1 MKYKGYYLTL
11 FVPMIKKSI
20 SVRFGK
26 ELAEKAVGNGKDEY
40 RKLLQ
45 NAPELGNNNPM
56 ASNAYF
62 AYVFVGAWLGT
73 NKEISP
79 EEMGLVM
86 QDVLKNVRFFFG
98 LVDLNKDEKKW
109 YRDMKKYESW
119 CQRKGAEKYP
129 TTWKVNFDETQHW
142 RGSYYYFT
150 SCPICSYLN
159 SIGLGEIM
167 KPLCETDKYMFAYQH
182 GTLYRE
188 HTIADGAEICDY
200 WIVGDR
206 LSDPE

>member
-1 MKYKGYYLTL
+1 MKYKGYYWTL
-11 FVPMIKKSI
+11 FAPMIKKNI

-26 ELAEKAVGNGKDEY
+26 ELAEKAVRDGKGEY
-40 RKLLQ
+40 KRLVQ
-45 NAPELGNNNPM
+45 NAPELGNDNPM
-56 ASNAYF
+56 TSNAYF
-62 AYVFVGAWLGT
+62 AYVFVGTWLGT
-73 NKEISP
+73 DKELSP

-86 QDVLKNVRFFFG
+86 QDVLKNVKFFFG
-98 LVDLNKDEKKW
+98 LIDLNKDEKKW
-109 YRDMKKYESW
+109 YRDMKKYEKW
-119 CQRKGAEKYP
+119 CLRGNLEKYP
-129 TTWKVNFDETQHW
+129 TTWKVNFDETQHQ

-167 KPLCETDKYMFAYQH
+167 KPLCETDQYMFAYQH
-182 GTLYRE
+182 GVLHRE
-188 HTIADGAEICDY
+188 HTIADGAKICDY

>member
-45 NAPELGNNNPM
+45 NALELGNNNPM
-56 ASNAYF
+56 ASSAYF
-62 AYVFVGAWLGT
+62 AYVFVCAWLGT
-73 NKEISP
+73 NKEIS
-79 EEMGLVM
+79 
-86 QDVLKNVRFFFG
+86 
-98 LVDLNKDEKKW
+98 
-109 YRDMKKYESW
+109 
-119 CQRKGAEKYP
+119 
-129 TTWKVNFDETQHW
+129 
-142 RGSYYYFT
+142 
-150 SCPICSYLN
+150 ICSYLN
-159 SIGLGEIM
+159 SFGLGEIM
-167 KPLCETDKYMFAYQH
+167 RPLCETDKYMFAYQH